1 MSFTSKDVL
10 LKYDVEIDYQIV
22 NLLLHRKVS
31 TSHNQIREHL
41 RKSGK
46 KISKPTHISHK
57 KNLIASDHIRSSD
70 NSIRGTEV
78 KYCATEKAQEEEK
91 LGILRFPFHSSDNR
105 FPEAEKQ
112 LRSYFGV
119 LFHAC
124 RSHSHVY
131 TESNILFTN
140 FVNRLSLSE
149 NDLRISDKDP
159 RVPREGYPYSN
170 ISPLAAPR
178 NPARYTL
185 PGFSVSEI
193 FHESKKHF
201 QNILVTEEEIQ
212 KSADLLLNER
222 CLKKITVSGGEI
234 RYDLFEPSLKAF
246 FEACWDLF
254 LDLVG
259 TILKKWQ
266 FVGKPTNEELAWLRR
281 IYGRNVD
288 ACAREIHFERISFM
302 RKDQRR
308 FHWPKK
314 SKGNCWIKK
323 SGSKI

>member
-1 MSFTSKDVL
+1 
-10 LKYDVEIDYQIV
+10 
-22 NLLLHRKVS
+22 
-31 TSHNQIREHL
+31 
-41 RKSGK
+41 
-46 KISKPTHISHK
+46 
-57 KNLIASDHIRSSD
+57 
-70 NSIRGTEV
+70 
-78 KYCATEKAQEEEK
+78 
-91 LGILRFPFHSSDNR
+91 
-105 FPEAEKQ
+105 
-112 LRSYFGV
+112 
-119 LFHAC
+119 
-124 RSHSHVY
+124 
-131 TESNILFTN
+131 LFTN